1 MAHDAILVRDFD
13 GGRIEYWNS
22 GAEALYGWTAEQA
35 IGQDPHELFHTRF
48 PKPWAEIAAQLC
60 VSGYWEGELLHHH
73 RNGSPIRVSSRRS
86 LYRDEA
92 GRPHLFEINRDITA
106 YVSAMEG
113 TSKFHAELASVNRL
127 LESRNREVEQL
138 LETKNRFLATMSHEL
153 RTPLNA
159 ILGFSELLLE
169 ASADEAA
176 SAAGPGELND
186 KQRRYVG
193 HIHGGGQ
200 QLLGLVNELLD
211 LARIEAGQLDLDPRR
226 LDLGEQ
232 EAVVMP
238 ALELLAR
245 KKEVEL
251 TFRPHPQLWVRADA
265 ARMQRI
271 LVNLVSNAVKF
282 TPVGGRVWV
291 TAEGEG
297 EWVKITV
304 GDTGVGIQPS
314 EHEIIFEEFR
324 QLGSGRQQPG
334 VGLGLAI
341 TRRLVQA
348 HGGRI
353 WVESAGG
360 IGSQFHFTLPA
371 VLREEEGPGMDLR
384 ADAGYDVNAARDRSA
399 QDHPDR
405 RGRSRQPGVYR

>member
-1 MAHDAILVRDFD
+1 MDSATPFHSKRQCRELLDMAHDAILVRDFD

-106 YVSAMEG
+106 YVSAMKE
-113 TSKFHAELASVNRL
+113 TSRFHTELASVNRL

-360 IGSQFHFTLPA
+360 IGSQFHFTLP
-371 VLREEEGPGMDLR
+371 
-384 ADAGYDVNAARDRSA
+384 
-399 QDHPDR
+399 
-405 RGRSRQPGVYR
+405 